1 MCVCLNPFQR
11 HLAPLLCGTAHYNKL
26 IIFNRCSFFK
36 LDEST
41 VKLINWAASRER
53 VSYLGGA
60 VDIMQYLLL
69 PGGFQDY
76 G

>member
-1 MCVCLNPFQR
+1 MCVCLKPFQR
-11 HLAPLLCGTAHYNKL
+11 HLAPLLCNAAHYNEL
-26 IIFNRCSFFK
+26 LIFNRCSFSK
-36 LDEST
+36 PDEST
-41 VKLINWAASRER
+41 VKLINWATSKER

-60 VDIMQYLLL
+60 VGIMQYLLL